1 MRLLAPLALSLS
13 LLSPLRASAAE
24 YLVGSPATPT
34 ILSVPWASLGPDDV
48 VTIPWRAAPYREMWA
63 VTTSGAAG
71 HPITVRGTPGPGG
84 ELPIVEGDAAVASS
98 DAHPRALLSLRN
110 GASHVVVEGIEFRH
124 AHPDYAHGG
133 LLTSSASSG
142 IYVEEAAHVVVRGC
156 ILDGNANGFFTA
168 PATSDV
174 LFEANYVHGNGIVGS
189 TQQHNSYTET
199 DGIVFQANHY
209 GPLCTGC
216 RGNNLK
222 DRSVGT
228 VVRYNFLDGG
238 NRPLDLVEAENP
250 DASFTSRVRDTPV
263 YVYGNVLVKRQDTTQ
278 PQVVHFGG
286 DNGDST
292 IYRRFLRFY
301 ANTVY
306 SVRTDPTTVFFFDAD
321 APVIDARNSIVD
333 VAPGG
338 GPIRLLDSSTSTGAA
353 VTLEHVLL
361 PVAWTVSVEPALASV
376 VTSTGLVVSD
386 DPLFVDG
393 PSLDF
398 HLAAGSPAIDVGGAL
413 FAGAPPAAYE
423 YVAERGVA
431 PRADDG
437 HVDLGAYERCATGSC
452 VAVDGGVAIDA
463 GAVPPTDGSVGAGGT
478 SGSGCGCAVASPNR
492 VGLPTA
498 GVLVLSLL
506 LASRRRRRSAT
517 PARRP

>member
-1 MRLLAPLALSLS
+1 MRLLVPLAIATA
-13 LLSPLRASAAE
+13 LLAPLRASAAE
-24 YLVGSPATPT
+24 YVVGSAATPT

-48 VTIPWRAAPYREMWA
+48 VTIPWRATPYREMWA
-63 VTTSGAAG
+63 VTTSGTQG
-71 HPITVRGTPGPGG
+71 HPITLRGTPGPGG
-84 ELPIVEGDAAVASS
+84 ELPIVEGDSAVASS

-124 AHPDYAHGG
+124 AHPDYAHAG

-142 IYVEEAAHVVVRGC
+142 IYLEEAAHVVVRGC
-156 ILDGNANGFFTA
+156 IFDGNANGFFTA
-168 PATSDV
+168 PSTADV

-263 YVYGNVLVKRQDTTQ
+263 YVYGNVLVKRQETTQ
-278 PQVVHFGG
+278 SQVVHFGG
-286 DNGDST
+286 DNGDTT
-292 IYRRFLRFY
+292 IYRRFLHFY
-301 ANTVY
+301 ANTIH
-306 SVRTDPTTVFFFDAD
+306 SIRTDRTTVFFFDAD
-321 APVIDARNSIVD
+321 APVVDARNSIVD

-338 GPIRLLDSSTSTGAA
+338 GPTYLLDSSTSTGSA
-353 VTLEHVLL
+353 VTLDSVLL
-361 PVAWTVSVEPALASV
+361 PAAWTVSVASGLASV
-376 VTSTGLVVSD
+376 VSSSGLVLSD
-386 DPLFVDG
+386 DPLFVDA
-393 PSLDF
+393 SALDF
-398 HLAAGSPAIDVGGAL
+398 HLASGSPGIDVGGAL
-413 FAGAPPAAYE
+413 AAGEPPAAYE

-437 HVDLGAYERCATGSC
+437 HVDLGAFERCGTGSC
-452 VAVDGGVAIDA
+452 AAVDGGVAIDA
-463 GAVPPTDGSVGAGGT
+463 GPTTPPDGGLDGSIGTGGK
-478 SGSGCGCAVASPNR
+478 SGSGCGCAVAAPDR
-492 VGLPTA
+492 PTA
-498 GVLVLSLL
+498 PSAAVLVLGLW
-506 LASRRRRRSAT
+506 LAGRRRRRG
-517 PARRP
+517 